1 MLLEDLMDRRYAQ
14 EQTRCSEAHRKGMKP
29 ASLGSG
35 AGGITSGRNNS
46 WIDFKKIKTGELYS
60 VEYD

>member
-1 MLLEDLMDRRYAQ
+1 MLLEDLIYRRHTQ

-35 AGGITSGRNNS
+35 AGELLLEEITA
-46 WIDFKKIKTGELYS
+46 ELILRSLKLVNYT
-60 VEYD
+60 V